1 MALPRVY
8 YAMARD
14 RLFFQ
19 AMGAIHPRLG
29 TPARAIALQAVLA
42 SLLILLGTF
51 DQILAYFIFVTVAF
65 LGLAVLGIYVLRRR
79 EPFAPTP
86 TPGYPVT
93 PAVFIAG
100 NLWVLGNVLATGAAD
115 ALIGL
120 GIVAAGVPVYL
131 WYRGRS

>member
-1 MALPRVY
+1 
-8 YAMARD
+8 MARD

-93 PAVFIAG
+93 PAVFLG
-100 NLWVLGNVLATGAAD
+100 LVVLLLVLLAARSPLQ
-115 ALIGL
+115 AFL
-120 GIVAAGVPVYL
+120 GVAVVAAGVPVYL
-131 WYRGRS
+131 VVFRRGQEP